1 MSEHDTSGEELAA
14 DGSAADTEDFATNPD
29 RQAVGYHWLESK
41 IAVIGLGQSGR
52 AAFDALS
59 ELGAE
64 PIGFDRNEPT
74 GYAPFDA
81 NPDQFVIG
89 TDTEQADAI
98 RNGNFD
104 LIVVSP
110 GVPPHS
116 PVFEASTALGIEI
129 WGEVELAWRIQQHL
143 GKNISWLTVT
153 GTNGKTTTVG
163 LLGSILEAAGI
174 PSAVVGNVGN
184 PIVSTIMHEDVSA
197 LAVEL
202 SSFQLFTTH
211 SVEPVASVC
220 LNVDSD
226 HLDWHQTVEHYIA
239 AKARVY
245 ENTRVA
251 CVYDANDLD
260 IENMVAQ
267 ADVIEG
273 ARAIGYTFDVPAV
286 SQIGLV
292 EGYFVDR
299 AFMPNRRTEALAV
312 ASISDLSHF
321 AGQHP
326 SKAIIEDALAAI
338 ALARALSATGEFEVD
353 EDAITTGL
361 RNYHPAGHRREIIAE
376 NVADMTWIDDSKAT
390 NAHAAAASL
399 AGFPER
405 SVIWIAGGD
414 AKGQDFHALVR
425 EIEPVLRGV
434 VVIGEDPSTVT
445 NTLRDVAPNILHVV
459 VDGHEDWMYSV
470 VNEAVALSRPGDTV
484 VLAPA
489 AASWDQFKSYAERG
503 EAFRAAVKKLD
514 EAWKAQM
521 DGGGQ

>member
-1 MSEHDTSGEELAA
+1 MSD
-14 DGSAADTEDFATNPD
+14 
-29 RQAVGYHWLESK
+29 WLQSN
-41 IAVIGLGQSGR
+41 IAVIGLGRSGR
-52 AAFDALS
+52 AAFDALA
-59 ELGAE
+59 ELGAK
-64 PIGFDRNEPT
+64 PIGFDRNEPAE
-74 GYAPFDA
+74 YAAFA
-81 NPDQFVIG
+81 ENPEQFVIG
-89 TDTEQADAI
+89 TDDAQVEAL
-98 RNGNFD
+98 RSGNFD
-104 LIVVSP
+104 LVVVSP
-110 GVPPHS
+110 GIPPHS
-116 PVFEASTALGIEI
+116 PVFEASNALGLEI
-129 WGEVELAWRIQQHL
+129 WGEVELAWQIQKHL
-143 GKNISWLTVT
+143 GKDISWLTVT

-163 LLGSILEAAGI
+163 LLGSILKAANI

-202 SSFQLFTTH
+202 SSFQLFTTR

-226 HLDWHQTVEHYIA
+226 HLDWHETVENYVA

-286 SQIGLV
+286 SQVGIV
-292 EGYFVDR
+292 EDFFVDR
-299 AFMPNRRTEALAV
+299 AFVPNRHTEALAV
-312 ASISDLSHF
+312 AAISDLAHF
-321 AGQHP
+321 AGPHP

-338 ALARALSATGEFEVD
+338 ALARALSAAGAGFEID
-353 EDAITTGL
+353 EDAITAGL
-361 RNYHPAGHRREIIAE
+361 RNYQPAGHRREIVAE
-376 NVADMTWIDDSKAT
+376 NVADITWIDDSKAT

-399 AGFPER
+399 AGFPPR

-425 EIEPVLRGV
+425 EVEPVLRGV
-434 VVIGEDPSTVT
+434 VVIGADPSTVT
-445 NTLRDVAPNILHVV
+445 NALQDVAPNIPHVV

-489 AASWDQFKSYAERG
+489 SASWDQFKSYAERG
-503 EAFRAAVKKLD
+503 EVFRAAVKKLD